1 MELALQSLLKLPEHL
16 MEGLLARRKVIKL
29 AREKAVTLAHLSVLL
44 HDVVASGAK
53 VLQLELEPVNLLVP
67 RFLCG
72 TRLGIK
78 IQMFRTI
85 VERLPPNQN
94 PRLCEHL
101 LEVTLADF
109 KRGTLKV
116 KRLEFLRARAARGL
130 QLIGL
135 PLLFARK
142 TFRLRN
148 ARTHGIG
155 FRAQSFLSSE
165 HGAERALHD
174 LLLARKSRECACL
187 AALYAP
193 CKLPDKNSYLF
204 PNSGKRRLDG
214 CKIAF
219 LFTARDE
226 RLNVLYERT
235 DVRERYRC
243 GVCLCSLALAPHLYH
258 ALNSPKFAGKFCAL
272 IPRLSKLSAQACES
286 PFVVALCRT
295 SP

>member
-1 MELALQSLLKLPEHL
+1 MNAAEFFARECDRYVYARLLLPFFQNFLLSPSAPLCFNDKNRRRAAAEHQLKKLLEFGINLLNPLMELALQSLLKLPEHL
-16 MEGLLARRKVIKL
+16 MEGLLARRKVLKL
-29 AREKAVTLAHLSVLL
+29 AREKA
-44 HDVVASGAK
+44 
-53 VLQLELEPVNLLVP
+53 
-67 RFLCG
+67 
-72 TRLGIK
+72 
-78 IQMFRTI
+78 
-85 VERLPPNQN
+85 
-94 PRLCEHL
+94 
-101 LEVTLADF
+101 VTLADF

-116 KRLEFLRARAARGL
+116 KRLEFLRARATRGL

-155 FRAQSFLSSE
+155 FRAQSFLSGKR
-165 HGAERALHD
+165 GAERALQG
-174 LLLARKSRECACL
+174 LLLVRKSRERSCL